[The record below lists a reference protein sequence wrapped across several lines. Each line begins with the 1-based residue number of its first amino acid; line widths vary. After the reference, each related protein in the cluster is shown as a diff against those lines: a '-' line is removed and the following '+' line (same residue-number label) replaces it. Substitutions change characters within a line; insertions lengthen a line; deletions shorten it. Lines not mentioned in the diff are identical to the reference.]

1 MKRKAEAKES
11 EAEEGLKYLLGYNN
25 EFESES
31 LPGALPHT
39 TTPKK
44 CPYGLY
50 AEQLNGT
57 AFTVPRHSQR
67 RSWLYR
73 RQPAC
78 VHKPFQPYP
87 HKTLITADFSPS
99 NTIATPAQF
108 RWKPFALPDSPVD
121 FVDGMKTLGG
131 AGSAELKTGVAIHIY
146 AANKSMGNRAFVNSD
161 GDFLVVPQ
169 LGNVRVVTEFGL
181 LDVAPGVH
189 FLVVFEFYLLLLVR
203 LINSP

>member
-1 MKRKAEAKES
+1 MKRKAEAKSES
-11 EAEEGLKYLLGYNN
+11 SEEGLKYLLGYNN

-73 RQPAC
+73 RQPTC

-99 NTIATPAQF
+99 NTIATPAQL
-108 RWKPFALPDSPVD
+108 RWKPFAVPDTPVD
-121 FVDGMKTLGG
+121 FIDGMKTLGG
-131 AGSAELKTGVAIHIY
+131 AGSAELKTGIAIHIY
-146 AANKSMGNRAFVNSD
+146 AANKGMGNRAFVNSD

-169 LGNVRVVTEFGL
+169 MGNLRVVTEFGL
-181 LDVAPGVH
+181 LDVAPGR
-189 FLVVFEFYLLLLVR
+189 FVR
-203 LINSP
+203 ETNEK